1 MKAAIWSPSLL
12 WRRQGRGGKPQALA
26 GDRRP
31 PPTAPCSALLGSG
44 SGGWGR
50 GGSSLAL
57 MCVLVC
63 PLLPR
68 AAAP

>member
-12 WRRQGRGGKPQALA
+12 WRRQGRGGKLQALA

-44 SGGWGR
+44 SGGWG
-50 GGSSLAL
+50 GSSLAL

>member
-31 PPTAPCSALLGSG
+31 PPPQP
-44 SGGWGR
+44 R
-50 GGSSLAL
+50 
-57 MCVLVC
+57 VL
-63 PLLPR
+63 PF
-68 AAAP
+68 

>member
-12 WRRQGRGGKPQALA
+12 WRRQGRGGKLQALA
-26 GDRRP
+26 GGRAP
-31 PPTAPCSALLGSG
+31 PPTAPCSALLGSE